1 MKGMVIKMTKKKS
14 VGTLQE
20 YMDTRLT
27 PEHRDKINFE
37 VSLMSKVIMARKEQG
52 ISQKELAEKAG
63 MKQPAIARLESLR
76 VMPKVDTLIDVL
88 HPLGYTLEIV
98 PLKR

>member
-1 MKGMVIKMTKKKS
+1 MAKKES

-27 PEHRDKINFE
+27 HEHRDKINFE

-52 ISQKELAEKAG
+52 MSQKELAEKVG
-63 MKQPAIARLESLR
+63 MKQPAIARLESLK
-76 VMPKVDTLIDVL
+76 VTPKVDTLIDVL